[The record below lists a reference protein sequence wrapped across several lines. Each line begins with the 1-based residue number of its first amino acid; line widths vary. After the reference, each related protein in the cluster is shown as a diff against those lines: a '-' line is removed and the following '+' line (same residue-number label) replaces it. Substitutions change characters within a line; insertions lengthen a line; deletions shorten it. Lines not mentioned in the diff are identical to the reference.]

1 MIRKLAVLVLL
12 GASALFLYLYYDSYF
27 RWRDCFNELG
37 RCFDDASGVVRLE
50 QSGEV
55 WLLLAV
61 LTFGAALYHAWRL
74 VRRTP

>member
-12 GASALFLYLYYDSYF
+12 GASALFSCQYYDSYF

-37 RCFDDASGVVRLE
+37 RCFDDTSGVVRLE

-61 LTFGAALYHAWRL
+61 LTFGAALYHSWRL